1 MDLSTFF
8 DGIGAQIVSAVVGAL
23 LTAAISIP
31 VSYKAGVKSV
41 SQKQV
46 AGDDSTQTQIGV
58 FHE

>member
-1 MDLSTFF
+1 MDLSAFF
-8 DGIGAQIVSAVVGAL
+8 DGMGAQIVSAVIGAL

-31 VSYKAGVKSV
+31 VSYKAGAKSV

-58 FHE
+58 LHE